1 MGKLKRFEDMEVWIS
16 ARELAKKIHV
26 ISETPHFLKD
36 YGLRDQIR
44 RASFSIGSNIAEG
57 FEGQSNPIFYRYLA
71 PARGSAAEVRSSYI

>member
-16 ARELAKKIHV
+16 ARESAKKIHV
-26 ISETPHFLKD
+26 ISEKPHFLQE
-36 YGLRDQIR
+36 YELRDPIR
-44 RASFSIGSNIAEG
+44 RASVSITSNIAEG